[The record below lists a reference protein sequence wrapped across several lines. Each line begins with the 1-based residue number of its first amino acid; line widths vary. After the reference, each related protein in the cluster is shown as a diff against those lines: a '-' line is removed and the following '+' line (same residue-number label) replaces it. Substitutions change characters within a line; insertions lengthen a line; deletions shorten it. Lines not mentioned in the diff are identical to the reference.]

1 MHEVVVPL
9 YAVGFIYIPGEQG
22 FVSFI
27 RVQSYDVHKQL
38 NTLWLD
44 GLIRLFAPY
53 STSLSLLYRRI

>member
-9 YAVGFIYIPGEQG
+9 YAVGFIYIPGKQG

-27 RVQSYDVHKQL
+27 TVQSYDVHKQL

-44 GLIRLFAPY
+44 GLIRLFASY